1 MVIFSLANKD
11 WLELINKGGLAV
23 YGRGWLASK
32 LKGLAAGWMENKNF
46 KEKKPG

>member
-11 WLELINKGGLAV
+11 WLELINKGGVGSLRE
-23 YGRGWLASK
+23 GLASN
-32 LKGLAAGWMENKNF
+32 LKGLAASWMENKNF

>member
-11 WLELINKGGLAV
+11 WLELINKGGVGSLRE
-23 YGRGWLASK
+23 G